1 MLFVALLWN
10 VTDNEKKR
18 RRMAAAAGGKLV
30 VFVVDKRLEP
40 VTQSVHSHT
49 KTCFVEWVK
58 TDPTTRGDNC

>member
-30 VFVVDKRLEP
+30 VLVVDKRLEP
-40 VTQSVHSHT
+40 VTQSVHSHQNL
-49 KTCFVEWVK
+49 F
-58 TDPTTRGDNC
+58 G